1 MADKMKISLMNPD
14 GSVSQ
19 EIGTLMEV
27 AESKE
32 PWSEYT
38 LEDGTKIRIKQTLIN
53 IAKVEDKTSPNG
65 DPVYSVQLQ
74 QTMTV
79 IPKI

>member
-1 MADKMKISLMNPD
+1 MADKMKVPFLNPD

-19 EIGTLMEV
+19 EIGILMEV
-27 AESKE
+27 ADSKE

-38 LEDGTKIRIKQTLIN
+38 LVDGTKIRIKQTLMN
-53 IAKVEDKTSPNG
+53 IVRLEGKTAPNS

-74 QTMTV
+74 QIMSV

>member
-1 MADKMKISLMNPD
+1 MADKMKVPFADPN

-27 AESKE
+27 TDSKE

-38 LEDGTKIRIKQTLIN
+38 LGDGTKVRLKQTLVN
-53 IAKVEDKTSPNG
+53 IIKLDDKKNLDG
-65 DPVYSVQLQ
+65 DPIYVVQSQ
-74 QTMTV
+74 QTMSI